1 MSKYLTE
8 EQRQELLD
16 KYDPDDIIEI
26 LGWDS
31 ETLIERIEKW
41 ICQELY
47 KFGLETDD
55 SKKEEAEDD

>member
-1 MSKYLTE
+1 MKYLTF

-16 KYDPDDIIEI
+16 KYDPDDIIEL

-31 ETLIERIEKW
+31 ETLIDRLEKW

-47 KFGLETDD
+47 KFGLDND
-55 SKKEEAEDD
+55 SEEEEAEDD

>member
-1 MSKYLTE
+1 MKYLTF

-31 ETLIERIEKW
+31 EILIDRLEKW

-55 SKKEEAEDD
+55 SKEEETEDN